1 MKLFSKKPAE
11 AKSGASGAASTEP
24 LSAERADE
32 ILREYSPEDNE
43 RQLTKWVAR
52 VVNVFSLF
60 ISLFLVYTAAFGQ
73 LPAMQQ
79 RSLYLLCA
87 MVILFLVYPAFS
99 KHSKKGVAWYDY
111 LFAAASFGC
120 CLYAFVNYE
129 DILLRFG
136 ISNSTDQFVFVI
148 LAVLILE
155 GTRRL
160 VSPALSLITLIFL
173 VYAYFGNVMPGMFQT
188 KAGGLTRMADHMF
201 MIPEG
206 IFGSPLG
213 TAATYVSLFVL
224 FSSLLQGCGMGD
236 FIQDVALGLTGRS
249 TGGPAKVAVISSAAF
264 GTISGAA
271 AAKRGWAPA
280 PLPFP

>member
-160 VSPALSLITLIFL
+160 VSPALSLIK
-173 VYAYFGNVMPGMFQT
+173 G
-188 KAGGLTRMADHMF
+188 
-201 MIPEG
+201 
-206 IFGSPLG
+206 
-213 TAATYVSLFVL
+213 VL
-224 FSSLLQGCGMGD
+224 ECPPDLAERLRRRSSLEMVTTSLCQQGAGHRLRGAAINDWLSQSTALSTNLGGQGC
-236 FIQDVALGLTGRS
+236 
-249 TGGPAKVAVISSAAF
+249 AVHEMAGSELKSRCV
-264 GTISGAA
+264 S
-271 AAKRGWAPA
+271 
-280 PLPFP
+280 